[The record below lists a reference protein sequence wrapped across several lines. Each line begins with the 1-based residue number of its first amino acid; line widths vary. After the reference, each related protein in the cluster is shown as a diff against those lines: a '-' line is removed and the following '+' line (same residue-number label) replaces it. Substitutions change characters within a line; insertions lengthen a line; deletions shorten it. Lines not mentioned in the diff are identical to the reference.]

1 VNFKTGVIQNINLKD
16 SDINEIY
23 SIDVLI
29 SDSSGLIRKAYPLDT
44 NIKRFPINGEVVLL
58 FPSIGVNANRA
69 TRDSRLYYMNPI
81 SIQLNPNNNALPPI
95 IAPSTSQSNNN
106 DYDNTSSG
114 TPNVANTDDTSNDL
128 GEGFIEE
135 SGVSPLQ
142 PFLGDVLIEGRFGHS
157 IRFGYTPSTTQTT
170 KRPAWSSS
178 NESDP
183 ITIISNGR
191 AQSGE
196 YNKFTIENIDDD
208 LSSIWLTA
216 SQRVR
221 IQTSQRN
228 IGSGVDVQSQFDN
241 PSIILSSDR
250 ILLNSKSDYII
261 LSADKSVNICTPN
274 WAMDMDELFTQ
285 LKTLI
290 DEVIKLNENVE
301 KAHDESSSIAQS
313 LSTSQ
318 VITQLG
324 NQPLINFASFI
335 QSKTKSES
343 NKIESTTIKQN
354 IQTILQNIN
363 NMEQ

>member
-1 VNFKTGVIQNINLKD
+1 MNFKTGVIQNVNLKD

-29 SDSSGLIRKAYPLDT
+29 SDSAGLSRKAYPLDT
-44 NIKRFPINGEVVLL
+44 NIKRFPIIGEVVLL
-58 FPSIGVNANRA
+58 FPSLGVNSNRA
-69 TRDSRLYYMNPI
+69 SRDSRLYYMSPI
-81 SIQLNPNNNALPPI
+81 AIQLNPNSNALPPI
-95 IAPSTSQSNNN
+95 IAPQSSESNNT

-114 TPNVANTDDTSNDL
+114 NPNIANTDDNSNNL

-135 SGVSPLQ
+135 SSVSPLQ

-157 IRFGYTPSTTQTT
+157 IRFGYTPSTTQST
-170 KRPAWSSS
+170 KSPSWSSS
-178 NESDP
+178 SESDP

-191 AQSGE
+191 QGGE

-208 LSSIWLTA
+208 LSSIWLTS
-216 SQRVR
+216 SQKVR
-221 IQTSQRN
+221 LKTSQRN
-228 IGSGVDVQSQFDN
+228 LGNGVDVQSQFDN
-241 PSIILSSDR
+241 SSILLSSDR

-285 LKTLI
+285 LQTLI

-301 KAHDESSSIAQS
+301 KAHDESSSIAQA

-318 VITQLG
+318 VLTQLG

-335 QSKTKSES
+335 QSKAKSES
-343 NKIESTTIKQN
+343 NKVESKTIKQN
-354 IQTILQNIN
+354 IESISQNIN
-363 NMEQ
+363 NMQQ